1 MNQCGHRDFTVEST
15 REVVQSG
22 LRSQTG
28 LNSSSTAVEMRTMFG
43 CKGQESPNNRGLN
56 QLDVHFSFLYK
67 LRGGYFKSAAF
78 TWFCG
83 VLRTQAPPTWWVCCL
98 WPRLPQSSGW
108 RSTSREEERRE
119 GSCISRFLL
128 TFCYPQFIP
137 MDTASFNKSWRT

>member
-1 MNQCGHRDFTVEST
+1 MNQCGHRDFTVESA
-15 REVVQSG
+15 RAVVQSG

-78 TWFCG
+78 TWFCS
-83 VLRTQAPPTWWVCCL
+83 VLRTQAPPTL
-98 WPRLPQSSGW
+98 WFHFPLCPSQETGEGGGGRARLLLHHLGLFISQDL
-108 RSTSREEERRE
+108 SRNVQAR
-119 GSCISRFLL
+119 
-128 TFCYPQFIP
+128 
-137 MDTASFNKSWRT
+137 